1 MKREKK
7 EAHQTSSKRYFK
19 SFLFRRRTESKQR
32 RISARRL
39 HKQRMERDNK
49 RENFD
54 FIISRHGIPSIFN
67 STVYNLLEQINFLP
81 PPTHP
86 PTEARVKGKEKSNW
100 SKTTTILKT
109 HKQIKKSSIPK
120 QNRRKKTRKKSLSTS
135 NKSNFIVGVLT
146 VRKRVK
152 KRKGAGGENWKQ
164 TNFSR
169 DFMLLLITLKQTKRR
184 KAQRGK
190 SSLLMKS
197 SGQGSRLLA

>member
-1 MKREKK
+1 MEIPRNSLLISTERKQENPLLVNEFHYTFMRRTNDRIWNEKKK

-86 PTEARVKGKEKSNW
+86 PTEAQVKGKEKSNW

-120 QNRRKKTRKKSLSTS
+120 QNRRKKNTKEKP
-135 NKSNFIVGVLT
+135 FDYV
-146 VRKRVK
+146 
-152 KRKGAGGENWKQ
+152 A
-164 TNFSR
+164 TNR
-169 DFMLLLITLKQTKRR
+169 IL
-184 KAQRGK
+184 
-190 SSLLMKS
+190 
-197 SGQGSRLLA
+197 